1 MSLLSIHTELSG
13 RKLKPH
19 WLEVSEDSVW
29 TGRAAGKLGVKFPD
43 KEATKEP
50 PNLSINSVKY
60 ADAGGK
66 PQRLQLEA
74 KKLSR
79 NASCYTPWRRETVQ
93 FQICHM
99 NSQQS

>member
-43 KEATKEP
+43 KEATDEP
-50 PNLSINSVKY
+50 PNLEYKF
-60 ADAGGK
+60 
-66 PQRLQLEA
+66 R
-74 KKLSR
+74 
-79 NASCYTPWRRETVQ
+79 
-93 FQICHM
+93 
-99 NSQQS
+99 